1 MAVRVAIASSNWS
14 NTATWAGG
22 IVPVAGDNVYSNQ
35 SIITIDVNVTV
46 NSINNSGYSTPDA
59 VPNMTSKTTP
69 SGIVTASQS
78 ETGSFAAFNAFGG
91 DFNTEWRPSGA
102 AWIAYEFTS
111 PKAIDQYT
119 VVTYGGTGDWTFEG
133 WNGSSWIVLHT
144 VTNTSSSYS
153 SPSIGNSVA
162 FIKYRLNYSISA
174 PSRLHTIQFY
184 ETGTVGSA
192 TAGGQFVINDGRTVT
207 AQTFNYINVNANPL
221 FVHTGTGGTTTLSGS
236 TPTAFVQRSLLSI
249 SGTGTFN
256 FVGTLRGL
264 PNNEVKLVNS
274 THTGTINFTGD
285 IYWTSGDAGSNSALM
300 DFGGTGFNLTITG
313 NLYHQSTA
321 VSAAYTNQIL
331 RVNGGN
337 SVTVIGNVYNQTTNM
352 ASWTYPSQTIISSIR
367 TTIIGALVNESSLG
381 NCLGCSSDLCF
392 LSGPFQS
399 SVYGMLPYDVKTVFL
414 IPTNNTYFEFRSN
427 STLGVIPPF
436 ATPTAARLYSPDAAA
451 DAPIGANVRSGIVYL
466 NGNITGTMAIPAASS
481 VTAGVLVDNTVGT
494 AALEPSAIWA
504 VPLTSINTLN
514 SIGRRVKN
522 AATVETTGAQIQTTL
537 NNNE

>member
-1 MAVRVAIASSNWS
+1 MAVRVAIASGNWS
-14 NTATWAGG
+14 NTATWTGG
-22 IVPVAGDNVYSNQ
+22 ILPAAGDDVYSNQ

-59 VPNMTSKTTP
+59 IPLMTSNTTP
-69 SGIVTASQS
+69 SGIASTFQ
-78 ETGSFAAFNAFGG
+78 AFDRSA
-91 DFNTEWRPSGA
+91 NTD
-102 AWIAYEFTS
+102 WIGHTVSPGTSVSYEFPT
-111 PKAIDQYT
+111 PKAIDQYYFSGYT
-119 VVTYGGTGDWTFEG
+119 NQNNWTFEAWDG
-133 WNGSSWIVLHT
+133 TNWIALHT
-144 VTNTSSSYS
+144 ITGANVTGTYTS
-153 SPSIGNSVA
+153 PLLGNSTSY
-162 FIKYRLNYSISA
+162 IKYRFVLNDSGYRRIHSVGM
-174 PSRLHTIQFY
+174 Y
-184 ETGTVGSA
+184 EAGTVGTA

-207 AQTFNYINVNANPL
+207 AQTFNYQNVNFNAL

-236 TPTAFVQRSLLSI
+236 TPTAATQRVFLSI
-249 SGTGTFN
+249 AGTGTFN

-264 PNNEVKLVNS
+264 PNNEVKLVTS

-285 IYWTSGDAGSNSALM
+285 IYWTSGDAGTNSALI

-321 VSAAYTNQIL
+321 TAALYSNQIL

-337 SVTVIGNVYNQTTNM
+337 SVTVIGNVYNQTVNM
-352 ASWTYPSQTIISSIR
+352 ASWTYPSQTIISTIR
-367 TTIIGALVNESSLG
+367 TTIIGALVNESPYG

-399 SVYGMLPYDVKTVFL
+399 SAYGMLPYDVKTVFL

-427 STLGVIPPF
+427 STLGVIPPY

-451 DAPIGANVRSGIVYL
+451 DAPIATNVRSGIVYL